1 VQGNSILLWKD
12 KWTDISLQ
20 EKWPHLFSFVKNE
33 SISLKEAL
41 DSPHVPEL
49 FQLPLSEEALVQL
62 NFFQALLQD
71 LLPNVQT
78 QTPGPCWAILQFK
91 SQKFI
96 RRSWGMMGPYL
107 L

>member
-1 VQGNSILLWKD
+1 
-12 KWTDISLQ
+12 
-20 EKWPHLFSFVKNE
+20 
-33 SISLKEAL
+33 
-41 DSPHVPEL
+41 
-49 FQLPLSEEALVQL
+49 
-62 NFFQALLQD
+62 
-71 LLPNVQT
+71 VQT